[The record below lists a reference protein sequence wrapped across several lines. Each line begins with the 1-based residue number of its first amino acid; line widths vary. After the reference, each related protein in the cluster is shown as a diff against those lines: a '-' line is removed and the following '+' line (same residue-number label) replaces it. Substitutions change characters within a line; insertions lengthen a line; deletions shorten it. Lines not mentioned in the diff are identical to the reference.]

1 MVGFADLIDEMDGA
15 IMASLKDG
23 HGDYRDA
30 NGLQVA
36 SGIEL
41 IVDRNLQR
49 AGANG
54 VFMSSAVG
62 ITCRRAAVG
71 SICRGGLFVLDAVRY
86 QVEDIIEDDGHML
99 TAACMEVP

>member
-1 MVGFADLIDEMDGA
+1 MASFGDLIDDMDDM
-15 IMASLKDG
+15 IMASLTDG

-30 NGLQVA
+30 NGLPVA
-36 SGIEL
+36 SGIGL
-41 IVDRNLQR
+41 IVDRNLQH

-54 VFMSSAVG
+54 VFLSSAVG

-71 SICRGGLFVLDAVRY
+71 SICRGGLFVFDGVRY